1 MKSLDKLKIGD
12 KAIVSY
18 IENVEVKRRFL
29 EIGLVSGIQVECI
42 LESPFRNPKAY
53 FIKGASI
60 AIRNEDAKHVMVDVI

>member
-29 EIGLVSGIQVECI
+29 EIGLVSGIQVECV